1 MTNIENGDILIADIS
16 YITIFI
22 SKIKRM
28 EMLKMA
34 VKLKKKPVANELPF
48 SGRKLSEVLAEYSE
62 ISEQMKFLDKR
73 KKELADSLKELAL
86 KTGVKDDK
94 GSYFVDEGNKTF
106 GRVRKCSI
114 SLNEERAMKFF
125 KKKGLLKEVTKNVID
140 LDKVDIL
147 VSCGQVTSE
156 EIESISD
163 IKEQFQFY
171 LGDKKTEEPEEMPE
185 IQVSE
190 RPKKSRL
197 NKR

>member
-1 MTNIENGDILIADIS
+1 
-16 YITIFI
+16 
-22 SKIKRM
+22 
-28 EMLKMA
+28 MA
-34 VKLKKKPVANELPF
+34 IKLKKKPVASELPF

-62 ISEQMKFLDKR
+62 INEQMKFLEKR
-73 KKELADSLKELAL
+73 KKELAESLKELAL

-94 GSYFVDEGNKTF
+94 GSYFVDEGDKTF

-114 SLNEERAMKFF
+114 SLNEEKAMKFF
-125 KKKGLLKEVTKNVID
+125 KKKGLLKDVTKSVID

-163 IKEQFQFY
+163 VKESFQFY
-171 LGDKKTEEPEEMPE
+171 MGDKKTEEPEEMPE

-197 NKR
+197 AKR

>member
-1 MTNIENGDILIADIS
+1 
-16 YITIFI
+16 
-22 SKIKRM
+22 
-28 EMLKMA
+28 MA

-48 SGRKLSEVLAEYSE
+48 SGRKIGEVLAEYAE
-62 ISEQMKFLDKR
+62 INEQMKFLEKR
-73 KKELADSLKELAL
+73 KKELAESLKDLAL

-94 GSYFVDEGNKTF
+94 GSYFVDEGDKTF

-114 SLNEERAMKFF
+114 SLNEEKAMKFF
-125 KKKGLLKEVTKNVID
+125 KKKGLLKDVTKSVID

-163 IKEQFQFY
+163 IKESFQFY
-171 LGDKKTEEPEEMPE
+171 MGDKKTEEPEEMPE

-190 RPKKSRL
+190 RPNKSRL
-197 NKR
+197 AKR

>member
-1 MTNIENGDILIADIS
+1 
-16 YITIFI
+16 
-22 SKIKRM
+22 
-28 EMLKMA
+28 MA
-34 VKLKKKPVANELPF
+34 IKLKKKPVASEFPF

-62 ISEQMKFLDKR
+62 INEQMKFLEKR
-73 KKELADSLKELAL
+73 KKELAESLKELAL

-94 GSYFVDEGNKTF
+94 GSYFVDEGDKTF

-114 SLNEERAMKFF
+114 SLNEEKAMKFF
-125 KKKGLLKEVTKNVID
+125 KKKGLLKDVTKSVID

-163 IKEQFQFY
+163 VKESFQFY
-171 LGDKKTEEPEEMPE
+171 MGDKKTEEPEEMPE

-197 NKR
+197 AKR